1 MIAADALTDTEL
13 LRLTP
18 EQMRA
23 MIVQEPELAAWV
35 MVRLQALAL
44 AYVAPGAPGKPDV
57 STPSAMIP
65 PYAKENKTQRKGK
78 RRGRPN
84 GHAGAR
90 RSAPLRIDHRAEHKL
105 KCCPD
110 CGHRV
115 GRPRAARRRLI
126 EDIEPTQAAATE
138 HTIHQYYCQHCQKR
152 VEPKVTQALP
162 KSAIGNRAL
171 ALTAWLHYGLGTT
184 VSQIEQVLTRVF
196 QLPVSGGGLA
206 QQWQRLGEILRPWH
220 AQIGEQA
227 RGAAVLHA
235 DETGWRV
242 GGRLSWLWCFTAP
255 TLTYYTID
263 RSRGAGVLLE
273 FLGECFA
280 GTLVSDFFGAYNKIA
295 ADRRQVCL
303 VHLLR
308 EIKRVSERNKS
319 ENWLQFARTLG
330 RILKDAIRLAAR
342 GDRDTA
348 DYASKRERIKRRLED
363 LCYGDIRDGDAVRLM
378 KRLFK
383 YEDYLFTCLDELAVP
398 PDNNRAEREIRPAVI
413 ARKNSF
419 HNTSDRGA
427 QTQAA
432 LMSIYRTLKL
442 RGLDPMGEIVR
453 ALETFIRTGALPPL
467 PSAAPNS
474 APPPS
479 PDG

>member
-23 MIVQEPELAAWV
+23 MIAQEPELAAWV
-35 MVRLQALAL
+35 MVRLQALAR
-44 AYVAPGAPGKPDV
+44 AYVAPGAPGKPDL

-65 PYAKENKTQRKGK
+65 PYAKENKTKRKGK

-84 GHAGAR
+84 GHPGAR
-90 RSAPLRIDHRAEHKL
+90 RAAPLRIDHRTEHKL
-105 KCCPD
+105 KRCPD
-110 CGHRV
+110 CSHRL
-115 GRPRAARRRLI
+115 GRPRATRRRLI
-126 EDIEPTQAAATE
+126 EDIEETKAATTE
-138 HTIHQYYCQHCQKR
+138 HTIPQYYCPHCRKR

-162 KSAIGNRAL
+162 KSAIGNRTL

-184 VSQIEQVLTRVF
+184 VSQIEQVLTHVF
-196 QLPVSGGGLA
+196 QLPVSGGGLT

-220 AQIGEQA
+220 EQIGQQA

-242 GGRLSWLWCFTAP
+242 NGRLSWLWCFTAP
-255 TLTYYTID
+255 ALTYYTID
-263 RSRGAGVLLE
+263 RSRGADVLRE

-280 GTLVSDFFGAYNKIA
+280 GTLVSDFFGAYNKIT

-308 EIKRVSERNKS
+308 EVKRVSERNCS
-319 ENWLQFARTLG
+319 ENWRQFARTLK
-330 RILKDAIRLAAR
+330 RLLKDAIGLAAR
-342 GDRDTA
+342 GDREA
-348 DYASKRERIKRRLED
+348 GDYDSKRERIKRRLED
-363 LCYGDIRDGDAVRLM
+363 LCYSDLRDPDAVRLM
-378 KRLFK
+378 KRLLK

-398 PDNNRAEREIRPAVI
+398 PDNNRAEREIRPAVL

-419 HNTSDRGA
+419 HNSSDRGA

-442 RGLDPMGEIVR
+442 RGLDPLGEIVR

-467 PSAAPNS
+467 PAVATPQ
-474 APPPS
+474 PPP
-479 PDG
+479 DG